1 MRPKQG
7 LLLFITSCLSGCGQ
21 MYQGYMKRGVSLLL
35 AFCLVLFASTYF
47 FLGTLALFLPV
58 IWLYAFF
65 DSYALRSQLSAGT
78 APEDAFLFG
87 LSDMDSKRLGALLH
101 KRHSLIGWMLV
112 AVGVYMLYDMLMG
125 QLSGLFFGWFGE
137 WLYSLLRYGLPRVV
151 ITVLVI
157 LLGLWFIRGPKAKA
171 PIEDIPPFTPPTPD
185 AAPVASDGT
194 DPVEE
199 AAADISAAVNAP
211 EGEEAHRDEQ
221 P

>member
-1 MRPKQG
+1 MTPKNG
-7 LLLFITSCLSGCGQ
+7 FLLFIASCLSGCGQ

-65 DSYALRSQLSAGT
+65 DSYALRSQLTAGT

-101 KRHSLIGWMLV
+101 KRHSLIGWVLV

-157 LLGLWFIRGPKAKA
+157 LLGLWFIRGPRAKA
-171 PIEDIPPFTPPTPD
+171 PIEDIPPFTPP
-185 AAPVASDGT
+185 AAGPAPSAGA
-194 DPVEE
+194 DPMEE
-199 AAADISAAVNAP
+199 TAADSSAAVNAP
-211 EGEEAHRDEQ
+211 EGEEAPRDEQ

>member
-1 MRPKQG
+1 MTPKNG
-7 LLLFITSCLSGCGQ
+7 FLLFIASCLSGCGQ

-35 AFCLVLFASTYF
+35 SFFLVIFVSTYF
-47 FLGTLALFLPV
+47 YLGTLALFLPV

-78 APEDAFLFG
+78 APEDTFLFG

-101 KRHSLIGWMLV
+101 KRHSLIGWVLV

-137 WLYSLLRYGLPRVV
+137 WLYSFLRYGLPRVV

-157 LLGLWFIRGPKAKA
+157 LLGLWFIRGPRAKA

-185 AAPVASDGT
+185 AAPVGSDGT